1 MKKVWKVL
9 GGIIIAALVIGI
21 LCFAVGLLTS
31 ADFDRIVSVLDARY
45 HIIMYID
52 YAQEVIAI
60 LAQELF

>member
-1 MKKVWKVL
+1 MKKVWKVR

-21 LCFAVGLLTS
+21 LCFAVGLLTG

-52 YAQEVIAI
+52 YVKEVIGI

>member
-1 MKKVWKVL
+1 MKKIWKVL
-9 GGIIIAALVIGI
+9 GGVIIAALVIGI
-21 LCFAVGLLTS
+21 LCFAVGLLTG

-52 YAQEVIAI
+52 YVKEVIGI